1 MRTTLEQIYGS
12 QLELV
17 RSELDQSHQVAL
29 TDLRDTLSKEHK
41 EDMNRLEQD
50 WSARLEDLKQ
60 DYDREMREARRD
72 NTYSKLFFL
81 ELTLCMLGNFSC
93 SCCRLLTFFQNCP
106 F

>member
-12 QLELV
+12 QLELA

-50 WSARLEDLKQ
+50 WTARLEDLKQ

-72 NTYSKLFFL
+72 DTYSKCFFL
-81 ELTLCMLGNFSC
+81 N
-93 SCCRLLTFFQNCP
+93 
-106 F
+106 